1 MIPKISVITATRNR
15 ASTLNR
21 VYKSLK
27 SQTFKNFEWIVCD
40 DGSTDGTINLLKS
53 YKKKSNFSIK
63 IFHFKR
69 RAGKP
74 KIDNFCIKKAKGE
87 FVIFADSDDAFKK
100 NSFSHFISEWNKI
113 PKLTKLKTFGI
124 ISRVVSSNGQELEK
138 KYNFKNK
145 SISLIDLNK
154 NTERKEKWL
163 FIKKNIIK
171 KYKFLEIDYYVPEGI
186 LWEKISKK
194 YNVWILNNCYRIFYS
209 DTPNSVT
216 FSKKINYTLGQQRS
230 LEIEIKNNKLKKIN
244 IKLMINYYRFFFI
257 NKYFFKY
264 KVSEVHF
271 FRNSFKS
278 IYKLIAILY
287 FFKDILTSKIN
298 KETFEKN
305 HSNPIEIK

>member
-40 DGSTDGTINLLKS
+40 DGSTDGTINLLKN
-53 YKKKSNFSIK
+53 YKKKANFIIK
-63 IFHFKR
+63 IFHFKK

-74 KIDNFCIKKAKGE
+74 KIDNFCVKQAKGE

-100 NSFSHFISEWNKI
+100 NSFSHFISEWNRI
-113 PKLTKLKTFGI
+113 PKLTKSKTFGI
-124 ISRVVSSNGQELEK
+124 ISRVVSSNGKELEK

-145 SISLIDLNK
+145 SISIIDLNNK
-154 NTERKEKWL
+154 TERKEKWL
-163 FIKKNIIK
+163 FIKKNILK

-194 YNVWILNNCYRIFYS
+194 YNVWILDNCYRIFYS

-216 FSKKINYTLGQQRS
+216 FSKKINYTIGQQKS
-230 LEIEIKNNKLKKIN
+230 LEIEILNKKNFIN
-244 IKLMINYYRFFFI
+244 SRTLINYYRYLFI
-257 NKYFFKY
+257 NKYFFNYRINQIKNLNKNFIFY
-264 KVSEVHF
+264 FKFLAFLF
-271 FRNSFKS
+271 F
-278 IYKLIAILY
+278 I
-287 FFKDILTSKIN
+287 KDFLFSKIN
-298 KETFEKN
+298 NEKFKKNFEK
-305 HSNPIEIK
+305 PIQILN